1 MILRMVAKTLHRRG
15 DINMKL
21 RNTMVAAVAL
31 SLAGASSIAVAQS
44 NPTTDG
50 DVAKLSK
57 QVKSLQTQTRRLSRQ
72 LRVLEGK
79 KSKKASHKGGAKR
92 STYTSR
98 LGGIPVMTSP
108 YLGAQATFNADNLL
122 VMVPSV
128 NEDLRL
134 LHFRK
139 HHEDAL
145 KADGIS
151 APEGPYV
158 KLSGMVEG
166 QVDKTRVQDGSKTSD
181 IDLSEAEINVL
192 MGINSWA
199 TGYFSLDHKA
209 EANSADA
216 KQTQFIYL
224 KKAFLTLG
232 NLQRAPVY
240 MTLGETYVPFGR
252 YASAMVSSPL
262 TLSLAR
268 THERAVILGYSQPHG
283 LGLNA
288 QVFAFRGNTTNNG
301 DDIKTGG
308 VNVDYVHSGNGIN
321 AEIGASYMNN
331 FAETDGMQGNGVFGG
346 IDNADVTANSQM
358 GRRVGGVDVHAKA
371 SMANFAVI
379 AEYVSATRRFD
390 SANLKFNGVGAKP
403 SALNVELG
411 YNFKVANYA
420 SNFAVG
426 YGQTKEAMAL
436 GLAKKRYIATFNT
449 SLFDHTVQSLE
460 FSRNRNYNTGDT
472 GEVGNNNVTT
482 NKTGKGGHTNQVLAR
497 FAVYF

>member
-1 MILRMVAKTLHRRG
+1 MILRMVAKNLHRRG

-57 QVKSLQTQTRRLSRQ
+57 QIKSLQTQTRRLSRQ
-72 LRVLEGK
+72 LRVLEGN
-79 KSKKASHKGGAKR
+79 KSRKASHKGGARR

-145 KADGIS
+145 KADGIA

-166 QVDKTRVQDGSKTSD
+166 QVDKTRVQDGSKTSN

-209 EANSADA
+209 ETNSADA
-216 KQTQFIYL
+216 KKTQFIYL

-288 QVFAFRGNTTNNG
+288 QVFAFRGNTTNNNK
-301 DDIKTGG
+301 DIKTGG
-308 VNVDYVHSGNGIN
+308 VNVDYVHSGNGFN

-331 FAETDGMQGNGVFGG
+331 FAETDGMQASTVFGK
-346 IDNADVTANSQM
+346 DNANDNM
-358 GRRVGGVDVHAKA
+358 KRRVAGVDVHGKA
-371 SMANFAVI
+371 SMGDFAVI

-390 SANLKFNGVGAKP
+390 STDLIFNGAGAKP

-420 SNFAVG
+420 SNFAIG

-460 FSRNRNYNTGDT
+460 FSRNRNYNGTDT
-472 GEVGNNNVTT
+472 GNVPNNSNAD